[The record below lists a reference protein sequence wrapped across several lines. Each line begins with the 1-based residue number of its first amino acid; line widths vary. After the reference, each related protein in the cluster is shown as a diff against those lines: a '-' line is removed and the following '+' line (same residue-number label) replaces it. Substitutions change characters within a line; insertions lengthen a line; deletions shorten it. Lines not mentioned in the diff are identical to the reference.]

1 MLSDS
6 DINILSFLL
15 IKPGVIDKIFTLK
28 VNIPLMKKTLS
39 GYWQKYVPKT
49 IVNVIVKWR

>member
-15 IKPGVIDKIFTLK
+15 IKPGVIDKIITLN
-28 VNIPLMKKTLS
+28 VNIPLMKLTLS
-39 GYWQKYVPKT
+39 GY
-49 IVNVIVKWR
+49 